1 MLGYQT
7 LMAHDGLEAVRS
19 AASYLPDIALLDI
32 GLPHMSGYE
41 AAKQIRALP
50 CGERLLLVALSGWG
64 QEEDR
69 RKSKA
74 AGFDHH
80 FVKPVDIDA
89 LTNVLVEHEH
99 YLAASALPSPVSRC
113 RTTGRMSRL
122 QGAFLG
128 HDRYAT
134 AAFQH
139 GVPNLIEPFQ
149 ALQVTCCV

>member
-19 AASYLPDIALLDI
+19 AESYNPDVALLDI

-41 AAKQIRALP
+41 AARQIRAQP
-50 CGERLLLVALSGWG
+50 QGARLLLIALSGWG

-80 FVKPVDIDA
+80 FVKPVDIDE
-89 LTNVLVEHEH
+89 LTSVLATH
-99 YLAASALPSPVSRC
+99 ALPSADSTLPSPR
-113 RTTGRMSRL
+113 
-122 QGAFLG
+122 
-128 HDRYAT
+128 
-134 AAFQH
+134 
-139 GVPNLIEPFQ
+139 
-149 ALQVTCCV
+149 